1 MIRAALMF
9 KILPHNRNIQL
20 YNALEKGMKKHGDKL
35 IYYDTTETNCSPK
48 ENIRFVIG
56 IKDNK
61 QRVDGI
67 HRFVFDKGYDRKNIH
82 NHPYSEWLH
91 WSIRY
96 MPDWPETRLLF
107 NAPHDRI
114 HTLKMKLLPRKNTGT
129 VITVATSSQKYCDC
143 HNLGN
148 ATKYATNI
156 IRQIKEKTNKKIW
169 YRPKP
174 SFGNAVPI
182 KGTLYDRTKGSKAMR
197 KLFNKTYVLITDG
210 SHIGA
215 RSVINGVPAITLDG
229 GMGHSVTGHSLNNLE
244 DPYWPS
250 EKKRENWFADI
261 GYSHYS
267 IPEMTQGL
275 AWEVMKQKLQ

>member
-1 MIRAALMF
+1 MISAAIMF
-9 KILPHNRNIQL
+9 KALPHKRNEQL
-20 YNALEKGMKKHGDKL
+20 RKALEKGMKKHGDKL
-35 IYYDTTETNCSPK
+35 TYYDTTEPNCSPI

-56 IKDNK
+56 IKNNK
-61 QRVDGI
+61 QCTDGI

-82 NHPYSEWLH
+82 SHSYSEWLH

-114 HTLKMKLLPRKNTGT
+114 HTLRMKLLPLKKNGT

-148 ATKYATNI
+148 ATEYATDI
-156 IRQIKEKTNKKIW
+156 IRQIKEKSNRKIW

-174 SFGNAVPI
+174 SFSSAVPI
-182 KGTLYDRTKGSKAMR
+182 NGTHYNRTKGSKAM
-197 KLFNKTYVLITDG
+197 KTLFNKTRILITDG

-229 GMGHSVTGHSLNNLE
+229 GIGHSVTGHSLDNLE
-244 DPYWPS
+244 DPYWPD
-250 EKKRENWFADI
+250 EKKRKNWFADI

-267 IPEMTQGL
+267 IPEIESGL
-275 AWEVMKQKLQ
+275 AWEIMKQKL